1 MMAERREGMAQRELG
16 LTECSLGAGRAMLEE
31 CRRGEGR
38 VECGAHLWES
48 FTRPTQRILQL
59 SENASEN
66 EASAYTRSAGRCR
79 RPEGGEPPRLP
90 FACYT
95 TSSAPLDVS
104 GTATAHACNVE
115 ECLRA
120 FQQPGHTLVAGST

>member
-1 MMAERREGMAQRELG
+1 MMAERREGMAQHELG
-16 LTECSLGAGRAMLEE
+16 LTECSLGAGRAMLEA
-31 CRRGEGR
+31 CRRGKGR

-79 RPEGGEPPRLP
+79 RPGSGEPPRLP
-90 FACYT
+90 SVYYT
-95 TSSAPLDVS
+95 TRPAPL
-104 GTATAHACNVE
+104 GGIRTATA
-115 ECLRA
+115 RA
-120 FQQPGHTLVAGST
+120 RSVGQCVRASFEMRG